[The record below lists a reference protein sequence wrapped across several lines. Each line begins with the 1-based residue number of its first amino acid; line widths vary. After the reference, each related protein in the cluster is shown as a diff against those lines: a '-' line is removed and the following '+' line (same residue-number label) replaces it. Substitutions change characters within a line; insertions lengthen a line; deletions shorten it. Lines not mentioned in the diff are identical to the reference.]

1 MLQSTRHPA
10 AIREALPELRIHF
23 MNKGS
28 GMPGPLRQQSAGI
41 FRCLYFLL
49 LFFCCFGGHS
59 VSHALDLDSAIEGFQ
74 RRYGA
79 VETVRGNFEH
89 HYRAPAQGIEQTESG
104 MFWFKRPGLM
114 RWECR
119 QPEEKLFVVDGHQ
132 SFHYIPLDRQVYIQ
146 PFTTEDLR
154 STPLELLLG
163 TVDIDE
169 IYTFS
174 WEVSILPNYTHTCMI
189 RLMSRKPEPGY
200 SFLVLELDQE
210 TWDLRRLIIRE
221 TTGNTSEFLFTNVET
236 NIKIE
241 NSKFRFKIPKGVD
254 VVQLDDDQ

>member
-1 MLQSTRHPA
+1 MLLSTQHPA
-10 AIREALPELRIHF
+10 VTREALPELPITFVDKYSR
-23 MNKGS
+23 G
-28 GMPGPLRQQSAGI
+28 PDPLRQRSVRILNGL
-41 FRCLYFLL
+41 CFLV
-49 LFFCCFGGHS
+49 LFWCFFGCHT
-59 VSHALDLDSAIEGFQ
+59 VSYALDLDTAIVGFERRYRAIE
-74 RRYGA
+74 
-79 VETVRGNFEH
+79 TVKGNFRQ

-104 MFWFKRPGLM
+104 VFWFKRPGLM

-132 SFHYIPLDRQVYIQ
+132 SFHYVPLDYQVYIQ
-146 PFTTEDLR
+146 PFTKEDLR

-163 TVDIDE
+163 TVDIDKS
-169 IYTFS
+169 YTYS
-174 WEVSILPNYTHTCMI
+174 WEVSILPNYEHTCMI
-189 RLMSRKPEPGY
+189 RLEPRKPEPGY

-210 TWDLRRLIIRE
+210 TWDLRRLILRE

-241 NSKFRFKIPKGVD
+241 DSKFRFKIPKGVD